1 MSNSVATSDNK
12 FQFTMEICF
21 QLFIFWLCKI
31 LVFWMEFRTMCNQS
45 IWEVQNRP
53 HTFKLALPQ
62 LSNQYHNNECQD
74 TCNDGQ
80 CYSGDL
86 VCVLQNDNKGKM
98 KVDDKNIVKQNKMWV
113 TWTLKPLPIF
123 RYCQIKI
130 HSHRDK
136 KKFKIIT
143 LHI

>member
-1 MSNSVATSDNK
+1 MLPIIHFLVMQDTCFLNGISNN
-12 FQFTMEICF
+12 
-21 QLFIFWLCKI
+21 
-31 LVFWMEFRTMCNQS
+31 CNQS

-113 TWTLKPLPIF
+113 T
-123 RYCQIKI
+123 
-130 HSHRDK
+130 
-136 KKFKIIT
+136 
-143 LHI
+143 